1 MRGVV
6 FLHAFPYNP
15 RMWEEEMGYFRG
27 RLPVLA
33 PHYLGLSLSQA
44 ADKVLGEMDE
54 AGLEEAVFVGLS
66 MGGYLIFELWRR
78 APERFLGLVLAD
90 TRAGADTEEG
100 RKNRH
105 ALKERVLAEGVGF
118 LPEALLPSHLGKTTR
133 EEKPEV
139 VARAK
144 ALILEASPEA
154 VAHSLLAL
162 AERPDSTPLLP
173 GMRRP
178 ALVLVGEEDTLT
190 PRRRPSEWPGPC
202 PTPACSSFPRPG
214 TWPTWKTPRPSAR
227 PFWAFWPRCS
237 KGERPPRPATRG
249 PGRGSRPL
257 PLPPPQSP
265 QGSCGRG

>member
-1 MRGVV
+1 MELG
-6 FLHAFPYNP
+6 
-15 RMWEEEMGYFRG
+15 M
-27 RLPVLA
+27 LA
-33 PHYLGLSLSQA
+33 PKLPKALEAYL
-44 ADKVLGEMDE
+44 E
-54 AGLEEAVFVGLS
+54 EEAVFVGLS

-100 RKNRH
+100 RKNRY
-105 ALKERVLAEGVGF
+105 ALRERVLAEGVGF
-118 LPEALLPSHLGKTTR
+118 LPEALLPNHLGKTTQ

-154 VAHSLLAL
+154 VAGSLLAL

-190 PRRRPSEWPGPC
+190 PPEEAKRM
-202 PTPACSSFPRPG
+202 
-214 TWPTWKTPRPSAR
+214 AR
-227 PFWAFWPRCS
+227 ALPDARLLILPEAGHLANLENPKAFRTALL
-237 KGERPPRPATRG
+237 GVLAEV
-249 PGRGSRPL
+249 L
-257 PLPPPQSP
+257 
-265 QGSCGRG
+265 